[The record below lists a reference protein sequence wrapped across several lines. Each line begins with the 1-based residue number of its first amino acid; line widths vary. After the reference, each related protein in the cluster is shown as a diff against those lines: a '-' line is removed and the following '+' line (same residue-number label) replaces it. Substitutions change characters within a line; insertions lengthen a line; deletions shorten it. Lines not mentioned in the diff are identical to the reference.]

1 MRVISLLLW
10 LIAAVAGI
18 NTMLT
23 VLSMLNCF
31 RSE

>member
-1 MRVISLLLW
+1 MIVISLLPW

-18 NTMLT
+18 NTMFT
-23 VLSMLNCF
+23 DLSMFKCF